1 MTGPQD
7 GGIWLPLRHSL
18 AEIQDKKDFYKER
31 SQISLSLPQVVTNT
45 KARYTPSSLTLSL

>member
-7 GGIWLPLRHSL
+7 GGIWLLLRPSL

-31 SQISLSLPQVVTNT
+31 SRPDLLKFT
-45 KARYTPSSLTLSL
+45 SSGHKY